1 MTTKS
6 PFDPL
11 KDAAK
16 YVRVFRNKPFVVKIG
31 GDILADGVLR
41 KSICGQ
47 LALLSSFGIPIVI
60 VHGGGPAVDRMCQHL
75 GLATQK
81 IAGRRVTTPEVLEV
95 AKMVLKGGVQMEL
108 IADLQDA
115 GLFAV
120 GLSGQDAGLL
130 CARRRPPVVMD
141 GQNVD
146 FGCVGD
152 IEFAEPRVL
161 RVLIDGGYVPV
172 VAPFTVD
179 ATQQILNT
187 NADSVASA
195 IAAALKVEKLFFV
208 LKEPGLLSDPEN
220 SHSLLPFVDLA
231 KVTELEASGAIQTGM
246 RPKIAAAVS
255 ALGAG
260 VTSVHFVSGILPDSI
275 LAEVF
280 TNEGS
285 GTMLVEKAPSELSS

>member
-11 KDAAK
+11 KNAAK
-16 YVRVFRNKPFVVKIG
+16 YVRAFRNKPFVVKIG
-31 GDILADGVLR
+31 GDILADSAWR

-47 LALLSSFGIPIVI
+47 LALLSSFGIPLVV
-60 VHGGGPAVDRMCQHL
+60 VHGGGPAVDKVCQQL

-95 AKMVLKGGVQMEL
+95 AKMVLNGGVQMEL

-115 GLFAV
+115 GLLAV

-130 CARRRPPVVMD
+130 RAGRRPPIVMD

-161 RVLIDGGYVPV
+161 QVLMDGGYVPV
-172 VAPFTVD
+172 VAPFTAD
-179 ATQQILNT
+179 GTQQILNT
-187 NADSVASA
+187 NADSVAA
-195 IAAALKVEKLFFV
+195 AVAAALKVEKLFFV

-220 SHSLLPFVDLA
+220 PQSLLPFVDLA
-231 KVTELEASGAIQTGM
+231 KITELEASGAIQTGM

-260 VTSVHFVSGILPDSI
+260 VTSVHFVSGILSDSI

-285 GTMLVEKAPSELSS
+285 GTMVVVKGPSEPNS

>member
-31 GDILADGVLR
+31 GDILADGALR
-41 KSICGQ
+41 KSLCGQ
-47 LALLSSFGIPIVI
+47 LALLSSFGIPLVI
-60 VHGGGPAVDRMCQHL
+60 VHGGGPAIDRMCQHL

-81 IAGRRVTTPEVLEV
+81 IAGRRVTTPEVLE
-95 AKMVLKGGVQMEL
+95 AGKMVLRGGVQMEL
-108 IADLQDA
+108 IADLQIA
-115 GLFAV
+115 GLLAV

-130 CARRRPPVVMD
+130 RARRRPPVVVD
-141 GQNVD
+141 AQEVD

-161 RVLIDGGYVPV
+161 QVLMDGGYVPV

-179 ATQQILNT
+179 ETQQILNT
-187 NADSVASA
+187 NADSVAA
-195 IAAALKVEKLFFV
+195 AVAAALKVEKLFFV
-208 LKEPGLLSDPEN
+208 LREPGLLSDPEN
-220 SHSLLPFVDLA
+220 PQSLLPFVDLA
-231 KVTELEASGAIQTGM
+231 KIRDLEAAGAIQTGM

-260 VTSVHFVSGILPDSI
+260 VTSVHFVSGILSDSI

-285 GTMLVEKAPSELSS
+285 GTMLVEKAPS

>member
-31 GDILADGVLR
+31 GDILADRALR
-41 KSICGQ
+41 MSVCGQ
-47 LALLSSFGIPIVI
+47 LALLSSFGIALVV

-81 IAGRRVTTPEVLEV
+81 IAGRRVTTLEVLE
-95 AKMVLKGGVQMEL
+95 AGKLVLRGGVQMEL
-108 IADLQDA
+108 IADLQIA
-115 GLFAV
+115 GLLAV

-130 CARRRPPVVMD
+130 RARRRPPVVVD
-141 GQNVD
+141 AQEVD

-152 IEFAEPRVL
+152 IEFAEPRLLQVL
-161 RVLIDGGYVPV
+161 MDGGYVPV

-187 NADSVASA
+187 NADSVAAA

-220 SHSLLPFVDLA
+220 PQSLLPFVDLA
-231 KVTELEASGAIQTGM
+231 KIGELEATGAIQTGM
-246 RPKIAAAVS
+246 RPKIAAAAS

-260 VTSVHFVSGILPDSI
+260 VTSVHFVSGILSDSI

-285 GTMLVEKAPSELSS
+285 GTMLVAQGPPEPNS

>member
-31 GDILADGVLR
+31 GDILADGALR

-47 LALLSSFGIPIVI
+47 LALLSSFGIPLVI

-108 IADLQDA
+108 IGDLQTA
-115 GLFAV
+115 GLLAV

-130 CARRRPPVVMD
+130 RAGRRPPVVID
-141 GQNVD
+141 GQKVD

-152 IEFAEPRVL
+152 IDFAEPRVL
-161 RVLIDGGYVPV
+161 QVLMDGGYVPV

-187 NADSVASA
+187 NADSVAAA

-208 LKEPGLLSDPEN
+208 LKEPGLLSDSEN
-220 SHSLLPFVDLA
+220 PHSLLPLVDLP
-231 KVTELEASGAIQTGM
+231 KVRELEASGAIQSGM

-255 ALGAG
+255 ALGEG
-260 VTSVHFVSGILPDSI
+260 VTSVHFVSGILSDSI
-275 LAEVF
+275 LVEVF

-285 GTMLVEKAPSELSS
+285 GTMLVAQAPSEANP

>member
-1 MTTKS
+1 MTAKS

-31 GDILADGVLR
+31 GDILADGDLR

-47 LALLSSFGIPIVI
+47 LALLSSFGIPIVV
-60 VHGGGPAVDRMCQHL
+60 VHGGGPAVDKVCQQL
-75 GLATQK
+75 GIGTQK
-81 IAGRRVTTPEVLEV
+81 IAGRRVTSPEVLEA

-108 IADLQDA
+108 IADLQAA
-115 GLFAV
+115 GLLAV

-130 CARRRPPVVMD
+130 RAGRRLPVMMD

-161 RVLIDGGYVPV
+161 QVLIDGGYVPV
-172 VAPFTVD
+172 VAPFTAD
-179 ATQQILNT
+179 GTQQILNT
-187 NADSVASA
+187 NADSVAA
-195 IAAALKVEKLFFV
+195 ALAAALKVEKLFFV
-208 LKEPGLLSDPEN
+208 LKEPGVLSDPEN
-220 SHSLLPFVDLA
+220 PQSLLPFVDLA
-231 KVTELEASGAIQTGM
+231 KIRELEASGAIRSGM

-255 ALGAG
+255 AIGAG

>member
-31 GDILADGVLR
+31 GDILADGALR

-47 LALLSSFGIPIVI
+47 LALLSSFGIPLVV
-60 VHGGGPAVDRMCQHL
+60 VHGGGPAVDMMCQHL

-81 IAGRRVTTPEVLEV
+81 IAGRRVTTPEVLEA

-115 GLFAV
+115 GLLAV

-130 CARRRPPVVMD
+130 RAGRRPPVALD

-152 IEFAEPRVL
+152 IEFSEPRVL

-172 VAPFTVD
+172 VAPFTAD
-179 ATQQILNT
+179 STQRILNT
-187 NADSVASA
+187 NADSVAAA
-195 IAAALKVEKLFFV
+195 IAAALKAEKLFFV
-208 LKEPGLLSDPEN
+208 LKEPGVLSDPEN
-220 SHSLLPFVDLA
+220 PHSLLPFVDLR
-231 KVTELEASGAIQTGM
+231 KIRELEASGAIQTGM

-285 GTMLVEKAPSELSS
+285 GTMLVEKAPAELSL

>member
-1 MTTKS
+1 MTRSS

-16 YVRVFRNKPFVVKIG
+16 YVRAFRNKPFVVKIG
-31 GDILADGVLR
+31 GDILADGALR

-47 LALLSSFGIPIVI
+47 LALLSSFGIPLVV
-60 VHGGGPAVDRMCQHL
+60 VHGGGPAVDRLCNRL
-75 GLATQK
+75 GLATRK
-81 IAGRRVTTPEVLEV
+81 IAGRRVTTPEVLEA

-108 IADLQDA
+108 IADLQAA
-115 GLFAV
+115 GLPAV

-130 CARRRPPVVMD
+130 RSSRRAPVVIE

-152 IEFAEPRVL
+152 IESAEPRIL
-161 RVLIDGGYVPV
+161 RLLFDGGYVPV
-172 VAPFTVD
+172 VAPFTAD

-187 NADSVASA
+187 NADSVAAA

-208 LKEPGLLSDPEN
+208 LNATGLLSDPEN
-220 SHSLLPFVDLA
+220 PHSLLPFVDLA
-231 KVTELEASGAIQTGM
+231 MVTELEASGAIQTGM
-246 RPKIAAAVS
+246 RPKIAAALS
-255 ALGAG
+255 ALSAG
-260 VTSVHFVSGILPDSI
+260 VASVHFVSGLLSDSI

-285 GTMLVEKAPSELSS
+285 GTMLVAQRPSEPSS

>member
-1 MTTKS
+1 MTRRS

-11 KDAAK
+11 KDVAK
-16 YVRVFRNKPFVVKIG
+16 YVRAFRNKPFVVKIG
-31 GDILADGVLR
+31 GDILADGALR
-41 KSICGQ
+41 RSICGQ
-47 LALLSSFGIPIVI
+47 LALLSSFGIPLVV

-75 GLATQK
+75 GLDRQK
-81 IAGRRVTTPEVLEV
+81 IAGRRITTPEVLE
-95 AKMVLKGGVQMEL
+95 AARMVLKGGVQMDL
-108 IADLQDA
+108 IADLQAA
-115 GLFAV
+115 GLLAV

-130 CARRRPPVVMD
+130 RAGRRPPVVMD

-161 RVLIDGGYVPV
+161 GVLMEGGYVPV

-187 NADSVASA
+187 NADSIAAA
-195 IAAALKVEKLFFV
+195 IAAALNVEKLFFV
-208 LKEPGLLSDPEN
+208 LKETGLLSDPEN
-220 SHSLLPFVDLA
+220 PQSLLPFVDLA

-246 RPKIAAAVS
+246 RPKIAAALA

-260 VTSVHFVSGILPDSI
+260 VTSVHFVSGILSDSI

-285 GTMLVEKAPSELSS
+285 GTMLVAHRPSEPSS